1 MDITVHKFFVYI
13 SRLSLGQQLALT
25 ASLCCVI
32 ATLTLV
38 GLSAKSSR
46 YTQDNLQ
53 REYGEAV
60 AEQLAR
66 GLSGELAVNDRL
78 GAAGELNQIV
88 AQRSVAGARALDID
102 GVELAIAGVMNGNGV
117 IFEAPIKI
125 AGDIAGVA
133 EITLDTTAQDAAQ
146 LRFQLALSGLAILL
160 SIAVYLATRAMAH
173 RLAKNLSALSAE
185 LAAVTGGAADNNNEI
200 TTLRERIAALPLD
213 LLKPHIVG
221 RSNADHYVGT
231 SILYVYFRSLP
242 GYVDTIDER
251 RLQRYIAT
259 VHRLIYGAAG
269 FYNGELEVVRQ
280 FGLAVFFTGD
290 HSVGSPA
297 LRAASCEWLIKHA
310 APDIEAKLRLS
321 VSLGL
326 AVGGSELGRG
336 DAKDIYPGL
345 YTQAALDELHTLAKS
360 AGDDI
365 DLTDFI
371 VQDIDVSTRVAI
383 KQAEQGHAV
392 VGELSDNHHDLL
404 ERQLHL
410 LLRALTDQ
418 GAEANGQPD

>member
-1 MDITVHKFFVYI
+1 M
-13 SRLSLGQQLALT
+13 
-25 ASLCCVI
+25 
-32 ATLTLV
+32 
-38 GLSAKSSR
+38 
-46 YTQDNLQ
+46 
-53 REYGEAV
+53 
-60 AEQLAR
+60 
-66 GLSGELAVNDRL
+66 
-78 GAAGELNQIV
+78 
-88 AQRSVAGARALDID
+88 
-102 GVELAIAGVMNGNGV
+102 
-117 IFEAPIKI
+117 
-125 AGDIAGVA
+125 
-133 EITLDTTAQDAAQ
+133 
-146 LRFQLALSGLAILL
+146 
-160 SIAVYLATRAMAH
+160 
-173 RLAKNLSALSAE
+173 
-185 LAAVTGGAADNNNEI
+185 
-200 TTLRERIAALPLD
+200 
-213 LLKPHIVG
+213 VG
-221 RSNADHYVGT
+221 RSSADHYVGT

-269 FYNGELEVVRQ
+269 FYNGQLEVVRQ

-297 LRAASCEWLIKHA
+297 LRAASCAWLIKHA